1 MRILLTNDDGVYA
14 PGLAALHAALAAAH
28 AVTVVAP
35 ETEQSAV
42 GHAITLAN
50 PIRVRRLG
58 PRTGFAGWA
67 VTGTPADCVKLAV
80 NELMPQPPELVVSGI
95 NLGANVG
102 VNVLYSG
109 TVSAATEA
117 AILGLPAMAISLG
130 THRDPDFGYAARVA
144 AGLAGDFAGLGLP
157 AGVIL
162 NVNVPPLRADQ
173 VKGVVWTRQSNAR
186 LVERFLRRTDP
197 RDQVYYWQAGETMG
211 SEGDLSTDFPALLA
225 GYVTL
230 TPVRHDLTDHAA
242 LKALHLKTLQLPGPD

>member
-1 MRILLTNDDGVYA
+1 MRILITNDDGVYA
-14 PGLAALHAALAAAH
+14 PGLAALHAGLAAAH
-28 AVTVVAP
+28 QVTVVAP

-42 GHAITLAN
+42 GHAITLVN

-67 VTGTPADCVKLAV
+67 VSGTPADCVKLAV
-80 NELMPQPPELVVSGI
+80 NELMPEPPELVISGI
-95 NLGANVG
+95 NLGGNVG

-117 AILGLPAMAISLG
+117 AILGLPAMAVSLN
-130 THRDPDFGYAARVA
+130 THREADFRYAASVA
-144 AGLAGDFAGLGLP
+144 ARLAGEFFGLGLP

-162 NVNVPPLRADQ
+162 NVNVPPLGPEA

-186 LVERFLRRTDP
+186 LMEKFLRRTDP

-211 SEGDLSTDFPALLA
+211 EEGDLSTDYPALLA

-230 TPVRHDLTDHAA
+230 TPVRHDLTDHESLAA
-242 LKALHLKTLQLPGPD
+242 LRLKTLQLPGAD